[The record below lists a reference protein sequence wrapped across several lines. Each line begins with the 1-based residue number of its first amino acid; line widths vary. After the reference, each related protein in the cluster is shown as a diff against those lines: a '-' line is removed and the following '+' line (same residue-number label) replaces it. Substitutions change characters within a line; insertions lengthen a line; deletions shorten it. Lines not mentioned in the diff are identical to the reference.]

1 MRKQELTAALALLT
15 EQTRLEG
22 PTPSSMEGE
31 DVGKSKKWHSVMV
44 GESERRVGTTHYI
57 C

>member
-1 MRKQELTAALALLT
+1 MQDLAAALALLD

-22 PTPSSMEGE
+22 PTPSSLEGE
-31 DVGKSKKWHSVMV
+31 DVGKSRKWHYIMV
-44 GESERRVGTTHYI
+44 GGSERRVGTTHYI